1 MCLWTEQVKPLIT
14 EEPIIA
20 YKLLIHTID
29 NKFISPYQEYDYTKY
44 VSSNEIVKVAI
55 PRAIK
60 PGVSEALEYLMG
72 LRKVYE
78 GIHLFTKK
86 DDAFFLAK
94 CFRAGVIFKCE
105 IPAGSH
111 YFMGS
116 NKTEICT
123 NQFKFINGL
132 YEFNKI
138 V

>member
-1 MCLWTEQVKPLIT
+1 MCLWTEQVKPLIA

-29 NKFISPYQEYDYTKY
+29 NKFISPYQEFDYTKY
-44 VSSNEIVKVAI
+44 VSSNEIIKVAI

-72 LRKVYE
+72 LKKVYE

-105 IPAGSH
+105 IQ
-111 YFMGS
+111 YIRDNS
-116 NKTEICT
+116 NTVLSTGTEFYVVSI
-123 NQFKFINGL
+123 IN
-132 YEFNKI
+132 YAN
-138 V
+138 